1 MAERV
6 HDRLA
11 ERRTR
16 DLGHFL
22 AGGAAVDDKAV
33 DVGEH
38 VELGAGDEVVDRP
51 VPLLQVED
59 LDAAA
64 VGEDSGLEACTGP
77 GRAEERCCGVG
88 ECAVV
93 GDEAEACEGVA
104 RTRVGGRDPA
114 AGVAFLHETTQH
126 ALIRIGDRP
135 S

>member
-22 AGGAAVDDKAV
+22 AGGAAFDDEAAA

-38 VELGAGDEVVDRP
+38 VELGAGDEVVDRS

-59 LDAAA
+59 FDAAA
-64 VGEDSGLEACTGP
+64 VGEDPGLKACTGP
-77 GRAEERCCGVG
+77 GRAEERCCSVG
-88 ECAVV
+88 ERAVV
-93 GDEAEACEGVA
+93 GDEAEACEGVG

-114 AGVAFLHETTQH
+114 AGVAFRHE
-126 ALIRIGDRP
+126 AA
-135 S
+135 